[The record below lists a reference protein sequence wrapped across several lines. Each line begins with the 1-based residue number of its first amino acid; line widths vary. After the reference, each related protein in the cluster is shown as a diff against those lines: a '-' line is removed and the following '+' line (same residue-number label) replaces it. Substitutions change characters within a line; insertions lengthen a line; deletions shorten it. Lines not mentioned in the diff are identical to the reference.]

1 MTIKLMCAFALA
13 FLFATAFG
21 KVYIPWLK
29 KEKARQSIREDG
41 PTWHMNKSGTPTMG
55 GVMFILATALICLTL
70 GFPGMLKGNFVHIF
84 VFLFALVFGAIGFL
98 DDWKKEKKKQ
108 NLGLTAK
115 MKFLLQLAAALV
127 FVLLMRQMGYL
138 RPNLYVPFFHATIH
152 MPEWLY
158 FVFASFVIVGT
169 VNAVNI
175 TDGLDGLATGT
186 SIPVVLFFVILTMA
200 WGEQYLELG
209 LFASGLLGGMM
220 GFLVYNFN
228 PAKVFMGD
236 TGSLFLGGA
245 IAALAFAY
253 DIPLILVTL
262 GIVYI
267 IETLSDII
275 QVVYFKLSHGK
286 RVFRMAPLHH
296 HLEMGGWTGK
306 KWKEREIFVL
316 FTGISLVFAI
326 ISFIGVVFLLVL
338 LLLVMGVVMVLSS
351 SFPRA
356 YYDPG
361 KVTGGQAAYY
371 FVRQLIFAVLGLGA
385 MLLAS
390 RLPMD
395 FYRRCAPIFLLLT
408 LGLLALVP
416 FIGVRAN
423 GARRWLG
430 VGGLTLQPSEL
441 AKLAVIL
448 SFAALICRYREKM
461 HTLRYGILPFLGIL
475 GLIVG
480 LLILEPHFSA
490 SIIILAIGGVML
502 FLGGVGVGWFLAAL
516 GGLGGG
522 LLVLL
527 TFFPYASSRIST
539 WRDPFSSSSDEGYQ
553 IVQSLVSIGSGGLSG
568 LGLGESR
575 QKYLYLP
582 EEHNDFIF
590 SVACEELGFI
600 GAALI
605 LTLFALL
612 ILRGYWIA
620 LHCSR
625 RFDFLV
631 VAGIT
636 TLLALQV
643 FLNVAVVT
651 NLLPCTGISLP
662 FFSYGGT
669 ALLIQLGE
677 MGIVLSASREILEA

>member
-98 DDWKKEKKKQ
+98 DDWEKVKKKQ

-286 RVFRMAPLHH
+286 RVFRMAPIHH

-326 ISFIGVVFLLVL
+326 ISFIGVV
-338 LLLVMGVVMVLSS
+338 
-351 SFPRA
+351 
-356 YYDPG
+356 
-361 KVTGGQAAYY
+361 Q
-371 FVRQLIFAVLGLGA
+371 
-385 MLLAS
+385 
-390 RLPMD
+390 
-395 FYRRCAPIFLLLT
+395 
-408 LGLLALVP
+408 
-416 FIGVRAN
+416 
-423 GARRWLG
+423 
-430 VGGLTLQPSEL
+430 
-441 AKLAVIL
+441 
-448 SFAALICRYREKM
+448 RY
-461 HTLRYGILPFLGIL
+461 L
-475 GLIVG
+475 
-480 LLILEPHFSA
+480 
-490 SIIILAIGGVML
+490 
-502 FLGGVGVGWFLAAL
+502 
-516 GGLGGG
+516 
-522 LLVLL
+522 
-527 TFFPYASSRIST
+527 
-539 WRDPFSSSSDEGYQ
+539 
-553 IVQSLVSIGSGGLSG
+553 
-568 LGLGESR
+568 
-575 QKYLYLP
+575 
-582 EEHNDFIF
+582 
-590 SVACEELGFI
+590 
-600 GAALI
+600 
-605 LTLFALL
+605 
-612 ILRGYWIA
+612 
-620 LHCSR
+620 
-625 RFDFLV
+625 
-631 VAGIT
+631 
-636 TLLALQV
+636 
-643 FLNVAVVT
+643 
-651 NLLPCTGISLP
+651 
-662 FFSYGGT
+662 
-669 ALLIQLGE
+669 
-677 MGIVLSASREILEA
+677 